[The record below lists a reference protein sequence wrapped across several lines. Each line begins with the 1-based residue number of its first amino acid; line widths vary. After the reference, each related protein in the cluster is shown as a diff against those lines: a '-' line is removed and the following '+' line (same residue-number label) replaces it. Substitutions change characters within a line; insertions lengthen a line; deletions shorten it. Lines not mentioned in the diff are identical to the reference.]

1 MSLWKGTIM
10 ADKNLVKQ
18 KIPDTLVENYM
29 PYAMS
34 VIVSRAIPEIDGFK
48 PSHRKLLYTMYKM
61 GLLTGNRT
69 KSANVVGQTMKL
81 NPHGDMAIYE
91 TMVRL
96 TRGNGALLHPYIDSK
111 GNMGRQYSRDMRFA
125 AARYTEVKLEKIC
138 EELFRDLEKNT
149 VEFADNY
156 DGTLKEPVLLPAT
169 FPSVLVN
176 ANQGIAVGMASNL
189 CSFNL
194 KEICEA
200 AVAYIMDENVDFIQY
215 IKGPDFS
222 TGGSLIYNENEMR
235 EIYETGRGSFKV
247 RAKYNY
253 DKKNSCIEIV
263 EIPYTTTSEAI
274 IDSIIDLVKSGKIKD
289 ITDVRDETDLDGL
302 KITVDIRK
310 SADPDAIMNK
320 LFKLTALQDTFS
332 CNFNIL
338 VSGAPKVMGIRTIL
352 KEWLNFRIGCIKRQT
367 LFDINKKEEKLHL
380 LLGLRKILLDIDKA
394 IAIIRNTEHDSQVI
408 PNLMEGFDIDKL
420 QAEFIAEIKLRNLN
434 REYILDRVGEVDS
447 LKKEIADLK
456 DICENESRIRKI
468 IIKQLNE
475 VAKKYSQPR
484 KTDIIQ
490 ETHLEEITE
499 EHMIEDY
506 NLRLFLTEQNYLK
519 KIPLVSLRAN
529 PEHKL
534 KEDDRIVQEVET
546 HNKAEL
552 LLFSDRQT
560 VYKLRIYDIPDCK
573 ASSLGEYLTNLL
585 QLDEGEKIIYII
597 TTDNYTGWVLF
608 SFENGKC
615 AKIEMSSYATKTN
628 RKKLANAYSD
638 TSALIDIRYLE
649 SDMDLVAFSNINKV
663 LIFNTAAINPKTTRN
678 SLGVQVMKEKKGSRM
693 CFVKTIEESGIR
705 NPDYYRTRG
714 IPAVGCYFREE
725 DAEDKQLTIPIGE
738 QV

>member
-1 MSLWKGTIM
+1 M

-18 KIPDTLVENYM
+18 KIPDTLVENFM

-96 TRGNGALLHPYIDSK
+96 TRGNSALLHAYVDSK

-138 EELFRDLEKNT
+138 EELFRDLDKNT
-149 VEFADNY
+149 VEFMDNY
-156 DGTLKEPVLLPAT
+156 DGTMKEPTLFPAT

-194 KEICEA
+194 KEICDA
-200 AVAYIMDENVDFIQY
+200 TVAYIKNENVDFIQY

-222 TGGSLIYNENEMR
+222 TGGYLIYNENDIR
-235 EIYETGRGSFKV
+235 EIYESGRGGFKV
-247 RAKYNY
+247 RAKYRY
-253 DKKNSCIEIV
+253 DKENSCIEIF

-274 IDSIIDLVKSGKIKD
+274 IDSTIDIVKSGKIKD
-289 ITDVRDETDLDGL
+289 ILDVRDETDLDGL
-302 KITVDIRK
+302 KITFDIRK
-310 SADPDAIMNK
+310 SSDPDAIMNK
-320 LFKLTALQDTFS
+320 MFKLTALQDTFS

-338 VSGAPKVMGIRTIL
+338 VSASPRVMGIRTIL
-352 KEWLNFRIGCIKRQT
+352 KEWLEFRIGCIKRQT
-367 LFDINKKEEKLHL
+367 LFEINKKEEKLHL

-394 IAIIRNTEHDSQVI
+394 ISIIRNTEHDSQVI
-408 PNLMEGFDIDKL
+408 PNLIEGFEIDKV

-447 LKKEIADLK
+447 LQKEIDDLK
-456 DICENESRIRKI
+456 DICADESRIRKI
-468 IIKQLNE
+468 IVKQLGD
-475 VAKKYSQPR
+475 VAKKYGQPR
-484 KTDIIQ
+484 KTEIILDS
-490 ETHLEEITE
+490 HVEEITE
-499 EHMIEDY
+499 DLMIEDY
-506 NLRLFLTEQNYLK
+506 NLKLFFTEQNYLK

-529 PEHKL
+529 SEHKL
-534 KEDDRIVQEVET
+534 KDDDRIIQEVET
-546 HNKAEL
+546 HNKADL
-552 LLFSDRQT
+552 LLFSNRQT

-573 ASSLGEYLTNLL
+573 TSALGEYLTNLL
-585 QLDEGEKIIYII
+585 KLDEGEKILYII
-597 TTDNYTGWVLF
+597 ATGNYSGCVLF
-608 SFENGKC
+608 SYESGKS

-628 RKKLANAYSD
+628 RKKLANAYSGA
-638 TSALIDIRYLE
+638 SPLIDIRYLDADIE
-649 SDMDLVAFSNINKV
+649 LVTYSNINKV
-663 LIFNTAAINPKTTRN
+663 LIFNTSNINSKTSRN
-678 SLGVQVMKEKKGSRM
+678 SQGVQVMKEKKGSRL
-693 CFVKTIEESGIR
+693 CSVRTIEEAGIK
-705 NPDYYRTRG
+705 NTDYYRTRS
-714 IPAVGCYFREE
+714 IPAVGRYFREE
-725 DAEDKQLTIPIGE
+725 DVEDKQLTISLDE
-738 QV
+738 